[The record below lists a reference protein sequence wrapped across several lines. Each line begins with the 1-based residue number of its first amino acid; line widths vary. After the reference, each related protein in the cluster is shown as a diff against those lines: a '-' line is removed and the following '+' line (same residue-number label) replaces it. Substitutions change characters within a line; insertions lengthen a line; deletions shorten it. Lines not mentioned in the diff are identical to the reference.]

1 MRKNEIV
8 LNTKV
13 TLSNST
19 IFAKYI
25 GTIVSE
31 EVSQVEGS
39 GKCQVLVQFDE
50 ESTPRYVAGSRLVK
64 IDF

>member
-1 MRKNEIV
+1 MLKINVV

-13 TLSNST
+13 VAGLVTCD
-19 IFAKYI
+19 KYI

-31 EVSQVEGS
+31 EILFVEGG
-39 GKCQVLVQFDE
+39 GKYQVLVQFDKE
-50 ESTPRYVAGSRLVK
+50 AKPRYVAGGRLVK

>member
-1 MRKNEIV
+1 MLKDEVI

-13 TLSNST
+13 VAGRVTCS
-19 IFAKYI
+19 KYI

-31 EVSQVEGS
+31 EILFVEGG
-39 GKCQVLVQFDE
+39 GKYQVLVQFDKE
-50 ESTPRYVAGSRLVK
+50 TSPRYVAGGRLVK

>member
-1 MRKNEIV
+1 MLKNEVI

-13 TLSNST
+13 VAGRVTCN
-19 IFAKYI
+19 KYI

-31 EVSQVEGS
+31 EILCIEGG
-39 GKCQVLVQFDE
+39 GKYQVLVQFDKE
-50 ESTPRYVAGSRLVK
+50 TKPRYVAGGRLVK

>member
-1 MRKNEIV
+1 MLKIDVV

-13 TLSNST
+13 VAGLVTCD
-19 IFAKYI
+19 KYI

-31 EVSQVEGS
+31 EILCIEGG
-39 GKCQVLVQFDE
+39 GKYQVLVQFDKE
-50 ESTPRYVAGSRLVK
+50 AKPRHVAGGRLVK